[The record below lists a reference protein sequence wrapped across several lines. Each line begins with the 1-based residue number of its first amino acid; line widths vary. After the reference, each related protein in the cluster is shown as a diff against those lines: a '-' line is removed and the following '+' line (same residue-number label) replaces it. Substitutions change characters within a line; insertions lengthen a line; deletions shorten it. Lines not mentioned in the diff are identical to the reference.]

1 MLTTLFKK
9 QIGMGSSSDS
19 NDRFSRFLVN
29 QKPVGF
35 EMKFPMKFP
44 IALQRMI
51 AKYGVKRFLLNKS
64 AKNFFKFFKILASFL
79 CKIQVFREKL
89 SGIKSQ
95 HLLARSLKNAETLSW
110 CITSP
115 RSAALIASMVS
126 LLGISVENGSCLSAT
141 RRSRVIRM
149 RSEKFNPIEDR
160 ISEASLLSCLLT
172 RTRIE
177 SSQIVVGI

>member
-64 AKNFFKFFKILASFL
+64 AKNFFKFLRSLPRFS
-79 CKIQVFREKL
+79 
-89 SGIKSQ
+89 
-95 HLLARSLKNAETLSW
+95 ARSKSLEKSLVVSNLN
-110 CITSP
+110 IYSP
-115 RSAALIASMVS
+115 GL
-126 LLGISVENGSCLSAT
+126 
-141 RRSRVIRM
+141 
-149 RSEKFNPIEDR
+149 
-160 ISEASLLSCLLT
+160 
-172 RTRIE
+172 
-177 SSQIVVGI
+177 